1 MSIAAARSL
10 GPRRWLVASLVLGLL
25 TYVAVNYP
33 DGQGPA
39 PWIAVDLFMVLC
51 IWRGSRLALGWYRL
65 LQTLGLVVVTF
76 LWVMSLLTDN
86 VTVSGSPWPLLLH
99 ALSVWCAYAPALTDH
114 VGRAE
119 PAPLNPSPTPP
130 LRP

>member
-1 MSIAAARSL
+1 MNIAAARGR
-10 GPRRWLVASLVLGLL
+10 GPRWWLVVSLAFGLL
-25 TYVAVNYP
+25 TYAAVSYP
-33 DGQGPA
+33 GGQGPA
-39 PWIAVDLFMVLC
+39 PWIAVDLFLVLC

-65 LQTLGLVVVTF
+65 LQTLGLVVVAF

-86 VTVSGSPWPLLLH
+86 VTVAGSPWPLLLH
-99 ALSVWCAYAPALTDH
+99 ALSVWCAYASALTDH